1 MMKENANDLEEA
13 DGRDSPVD
21 SVVDFPTEQRL
32 HISINV
38 RDLWKSAIF
47 YRHIFDV
54 DPVRMEKGYAK
65 FEVEEPAIN
74 FAINEFPNN
83 VFPEGHFGIQLR
95 SDRDLEKSFNRLS
108 KAGFSL
114 LTEDGV
120 ACCYARQDKFWCADP
135 DGYRWEFF
143 VTTSQEDVDEGCGPD
158 CICHQDIERTV
169 L

>member
-1 MMKENANDLEEA
+1 MEGTVKNDKTQTGDA
-13 DGRDSPVD
+13 PVMD
-21 SVVDFPTEQRL
+21 SVVDFPTDQRL

-38 RDLWKSAIF
+38 NDLWKSANF
-47 YRHIFDV
+47 YRHIFDA

-65 FEVEEPAIN
+65 FEVHEPAIN

-83 VFPEGHFGIQLR
+83 VLPEGHFGIQLD
-95 SDRDLEKSFNRLS
+95 SHDDLEKSFNRLS
-108 KAGFSL
+108 KAGFSI

-158 CICHQDIERTV
+158 CICHQDIQRTV
-169 L
+169 I

>member
-1 MMKENANDLEEA
+1 MTDVLEQKTTETTEA
-13 DGRDSPVD
+13 GPID

-38 RDLWKSAIF
+38 SNLWKSANF
-47 YRHIFDV
+47 YRHIFDA
-54 DPVRMEKGYAK
+54 DPTRMEKGYAK

-74 FAINEFPNN
+74 FTLNEFPQNIL
-83 VFPEGHFGIQLR
+83 VEGHYGVQLK
-95 SDRDLEKSFNRLS
+95 SGDDLKAHFERLS
-108 KAGFSL
+108 AADFKL

-120 ACCYARQDKFWCADP
+120 ACCYAQQDKFWCADP

-143 VTTSQEDVDEGCGPD
+143 VTTSQEDVQEGCGPD
-158 CICHQDIERTV
+158 CICHQEIERTT

>member
-1 MMKENANDLEEA
+1 MNETIWESREL
-13 DGRDSPVD
+13 DSVAPVMD
-21 SVVDFPTEQRL
+21 SVVDFPTDQRL

-38 RDLWKSAIF
+38 RDLWKSANF
-47 YRHIFDV
+47 YRHIFNA

-65 FEVEEPAIN
+65 FEVDEPAIN

-83 VFPEGHFGIQLR
+83 VLPEGHFGIQLR
-95 SDRDLEKSFNRLS
+95 TDEDLERNFNRL
-108 KAGFSL
+108 KEAGFSL
-114 LTEDGV
+114 LTEEGV

-158 CICHQDIERTV
+158 CICHQDIQRTV
-169 L
+169 I